1 MNSEIGIILNLI
13 KKGNFFDAKN
23 KCLEIINE
31 NNNNSEFF
39 NIFAIILFQL
49 KEYEESISKWKKA
62 IELNPKYFFAYNNLG
77 NAFLKLK
84 KNDQALINF
93 NKAIEIKPDYFE
105 AFNNRGNTLLR
116 LQKYEDALVNY
127 DKAIEIKPNSIES
140 YIFKAHTLSQLD
152 RLQEA
157 LINYKAAYKI
167 NSDHPLL
174 LGYIVHTKLKSCN
187 WENFKKDIETM
198 EFNLESEKKISIP
211 FTTLTIFDSPD
222 LQKKASEIWVK
233 QFRTNNQKKNNFS
246 KKNDKIRIAYIS
258 GDFRD
263 HAVGNTIV
271 GMLESHDKSNFE
283 TYGFYFGEDL
293 DEKDLTHKKI
303 VNTFDKFINIR
314 LMTDTRVAE
323 LFSELNIDIAVDLT
337 THTGSENRFGIFI
350 QRCAPIQVNFL
361 GYPGTSGSKSIDYII
376 ADKMVIPEKNQQFY
390 SEKIV
395 YLPNS
400 YHPIEETKKISEKK
414 FSRKELNLPEEKF
427 VFCCFNSHQKI
438 TPEVYSIWINLLKK
452 NSNSV
457 LWLREY
463 NSYSTKNLKL
473 EASKRGL
480 DEKRIIFAKRTP
492 TIEEHLG
499 RIKNADLFLDTFPY
513 TAHST
518 CTDVLRVGLPVITC
532 VGESFTSRVSAS
544 FLNTMKLQELITT
557 SFEEYEKLANKIVSD
572 KNYLNNLKNK
582 IIENKLKSSLYDIKL
597 FTKNLERAYLL
608 MYEKYTKGEKVSN
621 IEI

>member
-13 KKGNFFDAKN
+13 KKGNFFDAKT

-84 KNDQALINF
+84 KYDQALINF

-222 LQKKASEIWVK
+222 LQKKA
-233 QFRTNNQKKNNFS
+233 
-246 KKNDKIRIAYIS
+246 
-258 GDFRD
+258 
-263 HAVGNTIV
+263 
-271 GMLESHDKSNFE
+271 
-283 TYGFYFGEDL
+283 
-293 DEKDLTHKKI
+293 
-303 VNTFDKFINIR
+303 
-314 LMTDTRVAE
+314 
-323 LFSELNIDIAVDLT
+323 
-337 THTGSENRFGIFI
+337 
-350 QRCAPIQVNFL
+350 
-361 GYPGTSGSKSIDYII
+361 
-376 ADKMVIPEKNQQFY
+376 
-390 SEKIV
+390 
-395 YLPNS
+395 
-400 YHPIEETKKISEKK
+400 
-414 FSRKELNLPEEKF
+414 
-427 VFCCFNSHQKI
+427 
-438 TPEVYSIWINLLKK
+438 
-452 NSNSV
+452 
-457 LWLREY
+457 
-463 NSYSTKNLKL
+463 
-473 EASKRGL
+473 
-480 DEKRIIFAKRTP
+480 
-492 TIEEHLG
+492 
-499 RIKNADLFLDTFPY
+499 
-513 TAHST
+513 
-518 CTDVLRVGLPVITC
+518 
-532 VGESFTSRVSAS
+532 
-544 FLNTMKLQELITT
+544 
-557 SFEEYEKLANKIVSD
+557 
-572 KNYLNNLKNK
+572 
-582 IIENKLKSSLYDIKL
+582 
-597 FTKNLERAYLL
+597 
-608 MYEKYTKGEKVSN
+608 
-621 IEI
+621 